1 MRSCLLCLFL
11 LASALGR
18 PHFEAHHNSSTH
30 FFGGHRDPLLVH
42 TTSGRVRGFLRTV
55 GDKEIRVFYGIPYAR
70 PPIGDL
76 RFRRPQPVEPWPH
89 IFHADELP
97 NSCYQASILYIIII
111 VLVCVGASFA
121 CHLSPT
127 PLLFTLERAFS
138 AASRCVAL
146 TCRCENAALRSRSAS
161 SNMFSCASCEL
172 PCRDW

>member
-18 PHFEAHHNSSTH
+18 PHFEAHHNSSSNH

-42 TTSGRVRGFLRTV
+42 TTTGRVRGFLRTV
-55 GDKEIRVFYGIPYAR
+55 GDKEIRVFYGIPFAR

-97 NSCYQASILYIIII
+97 NSCYQASIFLFFYCAD
-111 VLVCVGASFA
+111 CV
-121 CHLSPT
+121 
-127 PLLFTLERAFS
+127 
-138 AASRCVAL
+138 
-146 TCRCENAALRSRSAS
+146 
-161 SNMFSCASCEL
+161 
-172 PCRDW
+172 